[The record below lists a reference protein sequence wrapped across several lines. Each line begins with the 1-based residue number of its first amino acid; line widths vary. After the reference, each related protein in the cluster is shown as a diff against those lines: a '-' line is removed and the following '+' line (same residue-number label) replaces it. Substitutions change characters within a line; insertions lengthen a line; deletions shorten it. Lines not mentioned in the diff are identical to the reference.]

1 MNRIDIVDKV
11 NQQQQLI
18 EYWNTV
24 QKTHN
29 IAANRERRNVMF
41 RHAFMV
47 VAKELSNLSLA
58 AVGSIVNKD
67 HATVLHAIKQHPGNM
82 KFIHMYSSIYKN
94 MYMDIS
100 DLLVTDID
108 YFSQAGLKDENK
120 ELRERLMKLS
130 RMNRELIMNKNRES
144 HEIFAM
150 RQEVADLK
158 EMLHAEQIKNSK
170 LNKKLAGI
178 VW

>member
-18 EYWNTV
+18 EYWKAVEN
-24 QKTHN
+24 THN
-29 IAANRERRNVMF
+29 IAKNRERKNVMF

-47 VAKELSNLSLA
+47 VAKELSSLSLA
-58 AVGSIVNKD
+58 AVGSILNKD
-67 HATVLHAIKQHPGNM
+67 HATVLHAIRQHEGNM
-82 KFIHMYSSIYKN
+82 KFIHMYSRIYKN

-108 YFSQAGLKDENK
+108 YFSQAGLKEENK

-130 RMNRELIMNKNRES
+130 RMNRELIIKKNRDLNEVVT
-144 HEIFAM
+144 M

-158 EMLHAEQIKNSK
+158 KMLHAEQIKNSK